1 MWHET
6 CAYACAFSP
15 LRDKVVLNIVDGL
28 IGCFDGGPSANP
40 QFMCNYNTLLVGSD
54 PVAVDRIGHDIVIAK
69 RIEEGIQ
76 VKDKPEAIRFMHLA
90 EELKLGI
97 ADRNNISLTEFNV

>member
-1 MWHET
+1 MPRHGAILTT
-6 CAYACAFSP
+6 CPPFAS
-15 LRDKVVLNIVDGL
+15 G
-28 IGCFDGGPSANP
+28 
-40 QFMCNYNTLLVGSD
+40 
-54 PVAVDRIGHDIVIAK
+54 AK

>member
-1 MWHET
+1 MLFRSVSQSR
-6 CAYACAFSP
+6 Y
-15 LRDKVVLNIVDGL
+15 
-28 IGCFDGGPSANP
+28 
-40 QFMCNYNTLLVGSD
+40 
-54 PVAVDRIGHDIVIAK
+54 
-69 RIEEGIQ
+69 EEGIQ

>member
-1 MWHET
+1 V
-6 CAYACAFSP
+6 
-15 LRDKVVLNIVDGL
+15 VVLVTL
-28 IGCFDGGPSANP
+28 PPFAPSAGIVKMND
-40 QFMCNYNTLLVGSD
+40 V
-54 PVAVDRIGHDIVIAK
+54 VIAK